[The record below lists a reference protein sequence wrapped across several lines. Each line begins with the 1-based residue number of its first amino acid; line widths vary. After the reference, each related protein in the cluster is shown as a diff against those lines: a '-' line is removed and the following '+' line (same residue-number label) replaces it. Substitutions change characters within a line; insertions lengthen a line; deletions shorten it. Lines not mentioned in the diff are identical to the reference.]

1 MADYVK
7 VKIAEKNGA
16 ELEWEEEYEL
26 IPVNIPFDDPGFTAL
41 DVKTAIIEAKSVG
54 ETGPEGPQ
62 GPPGLDARRYE
73 TDVSNAISVSV
84 DHNFGVIPVETVVSL
99 VVSYEDNKY
108 NVNKYNTRKFGT
120 GIVISGTPERIDPG
134 TYTRVDSLD
143 FNSCTFTFAGP
154 ITGKIIL
161 LG

>member
-1 MADYVK
+1 MAEYVK
-7 VKIAEKNGA
+7 VKIAEKNGV

-26 IPVNIPFDDPGFTAL
+26 IPVNIPFEDPGFTAL
-41 DVKTAIIEAKSVG
+41 DVKDAIIEAKSVG
-54 ETGPEGPQ
+54 NPGPEGPQ

-73 TDVSNAISVSV
+73 TDVSNVISVTV
-84 DHNFGVIPVETVVSL
+84 DHNFGVIPVEAVVSL
-99 VVSYEDNKY
+99 IVSYEDNKY